1 MNLADAHLPVQGP
14 KRTTGY
20 GKTTEVVKAM
30 RAKDLV
36 RVLLKDQNP
45 SITHVAVLATCG
57 TGSKSGTVKDARAT
71 VRGRIDGKVA
81 FNERGTR
88 LGQFHDGKTY
98 TAGGQLFGY
107 GDLLS
112 ALIVNDAKRRGVWS

>member
-57 TGSKSGTVKDARAT
+57 TGGHPGTIKDARAT
-71 VRGRIDGKVA
+71 IRGRIEGKVA
-81 FNERGTR
+81 YNERNTR
-88 LGQFHDGKTY
+88 LGEYRDDKTY